1 MHRQLPKETPRQTT
15 RNAWLLAWGQKPADA
30 GKRDWGHPMVKQV
43 TVFLP
48 NRPGTLE
55 RMSQTLG
62 EANIQVMGLM
72 VADSSDFSCVRLICD
87 HPVRAAELLG
97 EKGLHAE
104 LTNVVATEV
113 PDVPGGL
120 ATVLHRFVSADLN
133 VAYAYCC
140 SFGGRVVDI
149 VCVQGESVNIKLA
162 QAGFTG
168 LTAQELGIAG

>member
-1 MHRQLPKETPRQTT
+1 
-15 RNAWLLAWGQKPADA
+15 
-30 GKRDWGHPMVKQV
+30 MVKQV
-43 TVFLP
+43 AVFLP

-72 VADSSDFSCVRLICD
+72 VADSSDFSCVRRICD
-87 HPVRAAELLG
+87 HPVRAAEILG

-113 PDVPGGL
+113 PDVPGGR

-140 SFGGRVVDI
+140 SFGGRVGDI
-149 VCVQGESVNIKLA
+149 VCVQGEPVNIKLA

-168 LTAQELGIAG
+168 RTAQELGIAG

>member
-1 MHRQLPKETPRQTT
+1 MI
-15 RNAWLLAWGQKPADA
+15 
-30 GKRDWGHPMVKQV
+30 KQV

-149 VCVQGESVNIKLA
+149 VCVQGEPVNIKLA
-162 QAGFTG
+162 QVGFTG

>member
-1 MHRQLPKETPRQTT
+1 MI
-15 RNAWLLAWGQKPADA
+15 
-30 GKRDWGHPMVKQV
+30 KQV

-55 RMSQTLG
+55 QMSQTLG

-87 HPVRAAELLG
+87 QPSRAAGLLG
-97 EKGLHAE
+97 EKGFHAE
-104 LTNVVATEV
+104 PTNVVATEV

-149 VCVQGESVNIKLA
+149 VCVQGEPVNIKLA
-162 QAGFTG
+162 QVGFTG
-168 LTAQELGIAG
+168 LTAQELGIAD